1 MDKTIISLE
10 AIKIFVAWKI
20 YYNTNLLKMLCE
32 RGQNSG
38 CHLIK
43 VFIHKNGKVDN
54 LKSKAKTYF
63 KGLFLRE
70 KQDSI

>member
-1 MDKTIISLE
+1 
-10 AIKIFVAWKI
+10 
-20 YYNTNLLKMLCE
+20 MLCE

-38 CHLIK
+38 CHLTK

-54 LKSKAKTYF
+54 LKSKAKAYF
-63 KGLFLRE
+63 KDLFLIM